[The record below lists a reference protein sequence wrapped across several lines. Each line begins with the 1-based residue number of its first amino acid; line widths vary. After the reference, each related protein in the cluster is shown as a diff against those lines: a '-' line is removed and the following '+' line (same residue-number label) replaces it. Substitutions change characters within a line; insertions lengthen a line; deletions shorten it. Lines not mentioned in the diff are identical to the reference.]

1 MTAIVADLHAV
12 WAWVLLHP
20 VQVLIYVW
28 MAFNVIWAQCPQ
40 PKNPTLAKL
49 WNFTHAFLQLVV
61 THASEPG
68 TFKLPWLL
76 QAAVSILS
84 SSEIKPPAINV
95 GSGGDP
101 TTTANN
107 AGDSH
112 DVKSG

>member
-1 MTAIVADLHAV
+1 MATVLADLHLI
-12 WAWVLLHP
+12 WAWIVAHP
-20 VQVLIYVW
+20 AQSVVYVW

-61 THASEPG
+61 THASEAG

-84 SSEIKPPAINV
+84 SAKPPAINV

-112 DVKSG
+112 DIKSG